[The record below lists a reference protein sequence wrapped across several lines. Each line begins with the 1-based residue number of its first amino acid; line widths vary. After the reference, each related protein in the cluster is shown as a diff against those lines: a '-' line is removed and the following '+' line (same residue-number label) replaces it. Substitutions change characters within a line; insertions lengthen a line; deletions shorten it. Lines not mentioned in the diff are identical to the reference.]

1 MSRGDDL
8 TAALDRRA
16 CGKLTVEDAV
26 VFADA
31 FITMANTRIAAREE
45 LIPYLGQPACGDD
58 RCGHAGCLASRVQAA
73 LDGR

>member
-8 TAALDRRA
+8 TAALDRRTR
-16 CGKLTVEDAV
+16 GELTVKDAA

-45 LIPYLGQPACGDD
+45 LIPYLGQPVCGDK
-58 RCGHAGCLASRVQAA
+58 RCGHAGCLAVRVQAA